1 MSIGDMGMIRD
12 ERRLR
17 RDVSLTGKEG
27 DPGKR
32 IDAWVPTP
40 LWKRLTE
47 TAAARDITLG
57 HAAALALSEWALK
70 ENLYGPP
77 SSQPAPCPQVDRPEP
92 CPSPRRGFA

>member
-17 RDVSLTGKEG
+17 RDVSLIAKEH

-40 LWKRLTE
+40 LWKRLVE
-47 TAAARDITLG
+47 TAASRRITLG
-57 HAAALALSEWALK
+57 HAAALALSEWAKK
-70 ENLYGPP
+70 EN
-77 SSQPAPCPQVDRPEP
+77 S
-92 CPSPRRGFA
+92 

>member
-17 RDVSLTGKEG
+17 RDVSLSGKEG

-32 IDAWVPTP
+32 VDAWVPTP

-47 TAAARDITLG
+47 AAAQEGITLS
-57 HAAALALSEWALK
+57 HAASQALSEWALK
-70 ENLYGPP
+70 KNLY
-77 SSQPAPCPQVDRPEP
+77 
-92 CPSPRRGFA
+92 